1 MCIQSLGALKH
12 IKINNMTQFKDF
24 NFQDKLLKA
33 IEDKGFETPSEI
45 QAKAIPLILS
55 SDGHVVGKAQ
65 TGTGKTAAF
74 GLPML
79 EMIDASRKQVQALVV
94 VPTRELAIQ
103 VTEELNSFA
112 RKLGIKV
119 SAVYGGQSYSVQL
132 KHFRNGDQIIVGTPG
147 RLIDHLNNQK
157 LDLSTLDYV
166 VLDEADEML
175 NMGFVD
181 DVDSILSYAPDK
193 KRVFLFS
200 ATMKKKM
207 VALIDKHMPSYDM
220 VEVEAKFITTDLTK
234 QMYLEVNESQKFE
247 ALCRFIDLADDFYG
261 FVFCRTKREVDE
273 LKEKFNLRGY
283 FADCI
288 HGDILQNKRERV
300 LQRFR
305 SRDINI
311 LIATDVAARGIDV
324 QNVSHVINY
333 HIPEDSESYVHRIG
347 RTGRAGNTGIAISLV
362 TPREFGL
369 LRSIIRQT
377 KITLERMQTPGVDE
391 IKDMYSKKIAVEL
404 SNTANNLHVFYE
416 QMANELLSDNDPVE
430 LVANLLKKA
439 YSDLD
444 DILHNSKRIQK
455 VAKFDVNFVE
465 SDSHSG
471 GRGRRRSG
479 GGRSRGYSD
488 RSYGRGDRGG
498 RSRGGNRSER
508 SSGGRSQSRRR
519 RRD

>member
-1 MCIQSLGALKH
+1 
-12 IKINNMTQFKDF
+12 MTSFKDF
-24 NFQDKLLKA
+24 NLNPNLLRA
-33 IEDKGFETPSEI
+33 IEAKGFEQPSEI
-45 QAKAIPLILS
+45 QEKAIPLILNN
-55 SDGHVVGKAQ
+55 DNHVVGKAQ

-74 GLPML
+74 GLPIL
-79 EMIDASRKQVQALVV
+79 EMIDSSRKQIQALVV

-112 RKLGIKV
+112 RHMGIQV
-119 SAVYGGQSYSVQL
+119 SSVYGGQSYSLQI
-132 KHFRNGDQIIVGTPG
+132 KHFRNGDQVIVGTPG
-147 RLIDHLNNQK
+147 RLIDHLNNEK
-157 LDLSTLDYV
+157 LDLSTVDYV

-181 DVDSILSYAPDK
+181 DVDAILSHTPDN

-234 QMYLEVNESQKFE
+234 QLYLEVNESQKFE
-247 ALCRFIDLADDFYG
+247 ALCRFIDLETDFYG

-273 LKEKFNLRGY
+273 LKEKLNLRGY

-305 SRDINI
+305 SQDINI

-347 RTGRAGNTGIAISLV
+347 RTGRAGNSGVAISLV

-377 KITLERMQTPGVDE
+377 KITLERMETPGIDE
-391 IKDMYSKKIAVEL
+391 LKHMYANKIAVEL
-404 SNTANNLHVFYE
+404 ANTEENLHVFYE
-416 QMANELLSDNDPVE
+416 QMANELLCDNDPIE

-439 YSDLD
+439 YADLD
-444 DILHNSKRIQK
+444 DILHNSKKMQK

-465 SDSHSG
+465 SDSRSE
-471 GRGRRRSG
+471 GRGRSRR
-479 GGRSRGYSD
+479 
-488 RSYGRGDRGG
+488 G
-498 RSRGGNRSER
+498 RSRGGYRGERSGGGSRGERSGGGSRGDRSGGGFRGERSGGRRSRDER
-508 SSGGRSQSRRR
+508 SSGGRDKRRR
-519 RRD
+519 RR